1 VVSEIGET
9 TTVIQYHYIDD
20 DDNDDDDDGDMMV
33 MTMIH
38 SYVQVIDAGK
48 GYDIQGSQK
57 R

>member
-1 VVSEIGET
+1 VVLEIGET